1 MTGNPTSRAMRKL
14 SASSLG
20 NGGVA
25 GITGTPADTARVR
38 AATLLP
44 SRRMISGVGP
54 MKFRPAAAHASANSG
69 FSDRKP

>member
-1 MTGNPTSRAMRKL
+1 MPAAMRAH
-14 SASSLG
+14 SAKSAG

-25 GITGTPADTARVR
+25 GITGTPAATAAWR

-44 SRRMISGVGP
+44 SVRMTAGVGP
-54 MKFRPAAAHASANSG
+54 IQRMPALMTLSANSG